1 MPIIVEG
8 ELLNIN
14 RVSLSK
20 ATMKQLIALEQAL
33 WEFMHGS
40 PPNVVHALN
49 NIYQEVEWRAAHP
62 HQKT

>member
-1 MPIIVEG
+1 MPIIVQG

-14 RVSLSK
+14 RVSLSNAPMEK
-20 ATMKQLIALEQAL
+20 LIELEKAL
-33 WEFMHGS
+33 WGFMEGS

-62 HQKT
+62 DRR